1 MDIAFRSIRIESK
14 SFEVPLFMDSSQND
28 ALNEII
34 DNFENSVGQK
44 EDEFDSNFIFDIFSD
59 SKIAKGIYFILTNYF
74 YDVKGL
80 DTADLNAYELS
91 IKLYEEMEQSG
102 ITWASA
108 SQQKQILTVLSQNNN
123 MDEIEFSKNLFSD
136 FSDNFKVIKRT
147 NEKPLVELVIR
158 YYNTEIIKF
167 LLSKSYSL
175 FFKLSNYRFKGK
187 FVKNIIKGCKFLGIE
202 YDLEVLTDT

>member
-34 DNFENSVGQK
+34 DNFEKSVGQK
-44 EDEFDSNFIFDIFSD
+44 EDEFESNFIFEIFSD
-59 SKIAKGIYFILTNYF
+59 SKIAKGIYFILTKYF

-80 DTADLNAYELS
+80 DTADLNAYELRL
-91 IKLYEEMEQSG
+91 KLYGEMEQSG
-102 ITWASA
+102 LTWASTR
-108 SQQKQILTVLSQNNN
+108 QQKQILTALSQNYNIGE
-123 MDEIEFSKNLFSD
+123 MELTKNLFSD

-147 NEKPLVELVIR
+147 DEKPSVDLVIR
-158 YYNTEIIKF
+158 YYNTEIVKF
-167 LLSKSYSL
+167 LLSKSYIL
-175 FFKLSNYRFKGK
+175 FFKLSNYRSKGN

-202 YDLEVLTDT
+202 